1 MITNQPMTVSITCSG
16 NLNCI
21 GHCCVWDWGD
31 FVSSYI
37 MGLFWTGDW
46 IQVRHH
52 VDSFS
57 CITTPI
63 ERRSVTSPSLLT
75 EMAICI
81 VERWKKVWPTA
92 LFLSAIM
99 YREVVHVIFIF
110 CFRFFFRIYGI
121 MFCWDP
127 KIILLQQQH
136 DVSLFKKKRTTKPLQ
151 FNDLYTNLANSIS
164 DVTNPYTN
172 NLWVWTM
179 YFLTFFRHSP
189 QCLFGHCRW

>member
-21 GHCCVWDWGD
+21 DHCCVWDWSD
-31 FVSSYI
+31 FVVKLHYGTLLDRRLDPS
-37 MGLFWTGDW
+37 LT
-46 IQVRHH
+46 QRRLV
-52 VDSFS
+52 
-57 CITTPI
+57 ITHNHSNR
-63 ERRSVTSPSLLT
+63 EEKCDVTSPSLLT

-110 CFRFFFRIYGI
+110 CFRFFFRICRT

-127 KIILLQQQH
+127 KIILLQ
-136 DVSLFKKKRTTKPLQ
+136 R
-151 FNDLYTNLANSIS
+151 
-164 DVTNPYTN
+164 DVTSLCLRKKGRQNRC
-172 NLWVWTM
+172 NLM
-179 YFLTFFRHSP
+179 IYIP
-189 QCLFGHCRW
+189 N